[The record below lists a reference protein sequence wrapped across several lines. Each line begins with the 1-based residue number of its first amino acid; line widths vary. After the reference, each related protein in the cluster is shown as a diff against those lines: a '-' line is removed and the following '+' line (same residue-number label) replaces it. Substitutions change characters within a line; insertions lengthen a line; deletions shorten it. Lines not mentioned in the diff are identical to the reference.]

1 MKQQLFDFSI
11 RLTTACPGK
20 KGAQGEERFT
30 PFDIIAVLIFIRSA
44 RISRN
49 FTLPSP
55 ATGSGR
61 AQFFATL
68 SAFFPRWAINAD
80 IYHHKLKTNF
90 LRLVI
95 QVTKKTVFKM
105 NTASYYQLLFR
116 FLPSTPPHKKH
127 THPVSL
133 PEVYPC

>member
-68 SAFFPRWAINAD
+68 SAFFPRWAINSD
-80 IYHHKLKTNF
+80 MHYRKFQSQKLKT
-90 LRLVI
+90 
-95 QVTKKTVFKM
+95 
-105 NTASYYQLLFR
+105 
-116 FLPSTPPHKKH
+116 
-127 THPVSL
+127 
-133 PEVYPC
+133 